1 MASARILSGLLIVLG
16 VSAVVIG
23 LSIVL
28 LGPTPT
34 GQATEAL
41 FAFASRAPR
50 LLTEPFTPTADSEL
64 RFYAPF
70 WVVYGGLLVHTAR
83 DLRRWRERVPLL
95 AAVFFAGGVG
105 RAIAWWRVG
114 PPHPA
119 FLSLMI
125 IELALPPVL
134 MLLWLRRR

>member
-1 MASARILSGLLIVLG
+1 MAGVRILSGLLMALG
-16 VSAVVIG
+16 VAAVAIG

-34 GQATEAL
+34 AHSAETL
-41 FAFASRAPR
+41 FGLISRAPP

-70 WVVYGGLLVHTAR
+70 WVVYGGFAVMTAR
-83 DLRRWRERVPLL
+83 DLRRERHRVPLL

-114 PPHPA
+114 PPHPV